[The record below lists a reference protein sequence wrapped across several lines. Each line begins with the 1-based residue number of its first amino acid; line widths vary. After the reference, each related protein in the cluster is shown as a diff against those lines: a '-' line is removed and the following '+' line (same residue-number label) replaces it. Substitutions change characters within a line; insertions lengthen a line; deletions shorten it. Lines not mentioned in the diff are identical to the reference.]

1 MKRIKNYVAV
11 ALAFTFTAFPAQAA
25 LGPAEIP
32 AVFEKLVSSPTLS
45 NPAMIVIDGSTG
57 QTIYAKNIYAQRKP
71 ASVIKILTG
80 AMVLQYLDPL
90 AVFTTTV
97 TIAPETN
104 TLFIRG
110 SLDPWI
116 STNHTEARK
125 MKRASLSHIASNS
138 TNAVKQ
144 ANAGALTNY
153 TVVYSGL
160 YAQDVKNLKA
170 YWAKR
175 GFKPKFKS
183 STDAQISAEITNPV
197 VTETSPPVSKIL
209 NWMMLWSDNQLAERL
224 ARLSARA
231 AGQPFGILGA
241 ENIFRKLLAEY
252 EIDASKLVVKDAS
265 GLSRENKITAQ
276 MMGQLLFKL
285 RNDPR
290 FLQLYADLPV
300 GGVSGTLNERFLETA
315 PDAVGLVR
323 AKTGTLNGTVNL
335 AGFVETTDREYVFVA
350 LADQIPRGYTSSK
363 KARAAI
369 DKILGRIAA
378 PNIPAEISP
387 LPL

>member
-265 GLSRENKITAQ
+265 GNVSSVTTISLTTSAVVTSGGGSGGGGGEGACCGRGRARHGLNCRLRPYSFLCSWRGLDLLRGREW
-276 MMGQLLFKL
+276 
-285 RNDPR
+285 
-290 FLQLYADLPV
+290 
-300 GGVSGTLNERFLETA
+300 GG
-315 PDAVGLVR
+315 
-323 AKTGTLNGTVNL
+323 
-335 AGFVETTDREYVFVA
+335 REGCRC
-350 LADQIPRGYTSSK
+350 PSS
-363 KARAAI
+363 
-369 DKILGRIAA
+369 
-378 PNIPAEISP
+378 
-387 LPL
+387 